1 MKVFLDANVILDYL
15 TDRQPFADDAE
26 AVVDFCVAEGNVGKI
41 TTLTACNSVY
51 ILSKVI
57 GKRQAEEKIKELID
71 LIGLVGV
78 EPESVSVNIAANR
91 TDFEDSVQ
99 LAEAVRWG
107 AEAIVTRDKNG
118 FAGSPIPVFT
128 PVDFVAKYIYCT

>member
-1 MKVFLDANVILDYL
+1 M
-15 TDRQPFADDAE
+15 
-26 AVVDFCVAEGNVGKI
+26 
-41 TTLTACNSVY
+41 
-51 ILSKVI
+51 
-57 GKRQAEEKIKELID
+57 ID
-71 LIGLVGV
+71 LIGLIGV

-118 FAGSPIPVFT
+118 FADSPIPVFT
-128 PVDFVAKYIYCT
+128 PAEFVTKYI